1 MLYLHICY
9 DYIIPYFTV
18 VYAIIGKKGQTD
30 MGIDVTRFINKLDDH
45 LARNDMKG
53 AKECLSFWESEAR
66 RVGDDRGLLTV
77 LNESVGF
84 FRRASKKDRALN
96 YMEECLSLI
105 DKLGLSES
113 ISGATVFINS
123 ATTMSFFGQE
133 EEALK
138 LYDRAAL
145 CFVKAGMTESYE
157 YASLLNNKAATLYG
171 LLRYD
176 EAKKDWLEAIDILKK
191 TGFHDGE
198 IAISL
203 LMLAHLTFDI
213 DDTAYEKV
221 ESLLDEAW
229 EYLNSDNQPK
239 DKRYAEVLRKCVP
252 SFEYFKRPMEA
263 NALRE
268 VIKEISFS

>member
-1 MLYLHICY
+1 
-9 DYIIPYFTV
+9 
-18 VYAIIGKKGQTD
+18 
-30 MGIDVTRFINKLDDH
+30 MGIDVSRFINKLDEH
-45 LARNDMKG
+45 LTQGDMKG
-53 AKECLSFWESEAR
+53 AKECLLFWEGEAKR
-66 RVGDDRGLLTV
+66 LGDERGLLTV

-84 FRRASKKDRALN
+84 FRRTGDKDSALSAVK
-96 YMEECLSLI
+96 ESLLLV
-105 DKLGLSES
+105 DKLDLSKS

-123 ATTMSFFGQE
+123 ATALSSFGQK

-138 LYDRAAL
+138 LYDKAAL
-145 CFVKAGMTESYE
+145 CFEKADMTFSYE
-157 YASLLNNKAATLYG
+157 YASLLNNKAATLYE
-171 LLRYD
+171 LLMYD
-176 EAKKDWLEAIDILKK
+176 EAKKDWLYAIDILKK
-191 TGFHDGE
+191 IGFHDGE

-203 LMLAHLTFDI
+203 LMLAHLTFDS
-213 DDTAYEKV
+213 DGTAYEKV

-239 DKRYAEVLRKCVP
+239 DSRYADVLNKCVF